1 MEIEMNLK
9 EELIQIAAKSRAAA
23 RQLAKLSSTTKNQ
36 ILKDTAEMLLARQ
49 DEIIKINQGDVVK
62 AKEKNLSSAKI
73 DRLTLTSQRIKGM
86 ADGLMDVINLPD
98 PVGEVIKMW
107 KRPNG
112 LMVGRMRVPIGVI
125 GFIYESRPN
134 VTIDAASLCLKS
146 GNAIILRGGSET
158 FDSNQILV
166 DILQKALQKNNV
178 TGDAVQYVP
187 VTDRQAVTELV
198 KLDEYIDLIIPRGAE
213 ALIRT
218 VVENSTI
225 PVIKHYKGV
234 CSVYIEADADPEM
247 AKSITI
253 NAKVQRPGVCNA
265 IENLLVNQEIAETLM
280 PEILAELAKAGV
292 EIRGD
297 EAVCR
302 IYPSAK
308 PATEEDWSTEY
319 VDKILSV
326 KVVKDIEEAISFIA
340 KYDSKH
346 SETIV
351 TKDYFKA
358 QKFIREVDSSAVFVN
373 ASTRFNDGFELGLG
387 AEIGIS
393 TDKLHAR
400 GPMGLEELTC
410 LKFIVYGEG
419 QIRG

>member
-1 MEIEMNLK
+1 MNLK
-9 EELIQIAAKSRAAA
+9 EELFQIASKSREAAWSM
-23 RQLAKLSSTTKNQ
+23 AKLTSPVKNQ
-36 ILKDTAEMLLARQ
+36 ILKDTADLLLTRQ
-49 DEIIKINQGDVVK
+49 EEIIKINQGDVQK
-62 AKEKNLSSAKI
+62 AKEKNLSSALI
-73 DRLTLTSQRIKGM
+73 DRLTLTPQRIKGM
-86 ADGLMDVINLPD
+86 ADGLADVINLPD
-98 PVGEVIKMW
+98 PVGEVVKMW

-112 LMVGRMRVPIGVI
+112 LQVGKMRVPIGVI

-134 VTIDAASLCLKS
+134 VTIDATALCLKS
-146 GNAIILRGGSET
+146 GNAIILRGGSES

-166 DILQKALQKNNV
+166 DILKTALQNNKV
-178 TGDAVQYVP
+178 SGDAVQYIP
-187 VTDRQAVTELV
+187 VTDRQAVSELV
-198 KLDEYIDLIIPRGAE
+198 KLDEFIDLIIPRGGKD
-213 ALIRT
+213 LIRT
-218 VVENSTI
+218 VVEQSTI

-234 CSVYIEADADPEM
+234 CSVYLEADADPEL
-247 AKSITI
+247 ALNITL
-253 NAKVQRPGVCNA
+253 NSKVQRPGVCNA
-265 IENLLVNQEIAETLM
+265 IENLLVHKDIAETLM
-280 PEILAELAKAGV
+280 PGILAELQKAGV

-297 EAVCR
+297 NDVCR
-302 IYPSAK
+302 IFPSAK
-308 PATEEDWSTEY
+308 PVTEEDWSTEY
-319 VDKILSV
+319 LEKIISV
-326 KVVKDIEEAISFIA
+326 KVVENIEAAIDFISR
-340 KYDSKH
+340 YDSRH
-346 SETIV
+346 SESIV

>member
-1 MEIEMNLK
+1 MNLK
-9 EELIQIAAKSRAAA
+9 EELFQIASKSREAAWSM
-23 RQLAKLSSTTKNQ
+23 AKLTSPVKNQ
-36 ILKDTAEMLLARQ
+36 ILKDTADLLLTRQ
-49 DEIIKINQGDVVK
+49 EEIIKINQSDVQK
-62 AKEKNLSSAKI
+62 AKEKNLSSALI
-73 DRLTLTSQRIKGM
+73 DRLTLTPQRIKGM
-86 ADGLMDVINLPD
+86 ADGLADVINLPD
-98 PVGEVIKMW
+98 PVGEVVKMW

-112 LMVGRMRVPIGVI
+112 LQVGKMRVPIGVI

-134 VTIDAASLCLKS
+134 VTIDATALCLKS
-146 GNAIILRGGSET
+146 GNAIILRGGSES

-166 DILQKALQKNNV
+166 DILKTALQKNKV
-178 TGDAVQYVP
+178 SGDAVQYIP
-187 VTDRQAVTELV
+187 VTDRQAVSELV
-198 KLDEYIDLIIPRGAE
+198 KLDEFIDLIIPRGGKD
-213 ALIRT
+213 LIRT
-218 VVENSTI
+218 VVEQSTI

-234 CSVYIEADADPEM
+234 CSVYLEADADPEL
-247 AKSITI
+247 ALNITL
-253 NAKVQRPGVCNA
+253 NSKVQRPGVCNA
-265 IENLLVNQEIAETLM
+265 IENLLVHKDIAETLM
-280 PEILAELAKAGV
+280 PGILAELQKAGV

-297 EAVCR
+297 NDVCR
-302 IYPSAK
+302 IFPSAK
-308 PATEEDWSTEY
+308 PVTEEDWSTEY
-319 VDKILSV
+319 LEKIISV
-326 KVVKDIEEAISFIA
+326 KVVENIEAAIDFISR
-340 KYDSKH
+340 YDSRH
-346 SETIV
+346 SESIV

>member
-1 MEIEMNLK
+1 M
-9 EELIQIAAKSRAAA
+9 
-23 RQLAKLSSTTKNQ
+23 AKLTSPVKNQ
-36 ILKDTAEMLLARQ
+36 ILKDTADLLLTRQ
-49 DEIIKINQGDVVK
+49 EEIIKINQSDVQK
-62 AKEKNLSSAKI
+62 AKEKNLSSALI
-73 DRLTLTSQRIKGM
+73 DRLTLTPQRIKGM
-86 ADGLMDVINLPD
+86 ADGLADVINLPD
-98 PVGEVIKMW
+98 PVGEVVKMW

-112 LMVGRMRVPIGVI
+112 LQVGKMRVPIGVI

-134 VTIDAASLCLKS
+134 VTIDATALCLKS
-146 GNAIILRGGSET
+146 GNAIILRGGSES

-166 DILQKALQKNNV
+166 GILKTALQKNKV
-178 TGDAVQYVP
+178 SGDAVQYIP
-187 VTDRQAVTELV
+187 VTDRQAVSELV
-198 KLDEYIDLIIPRGAE
+198 KLDEFIDLIIPRGGKD
-213 ALIRT
+213 LIRT
-218 VVENSTI
+218 VVEQSTI

-234 CSVYIEADADPEM
+234 CSVYLEADADPEL
-247 AKSITI
+247 ALNITL
-253 NAKVQRPGVCNA
+253 NSKVQRPGVCNA
-265 IENLLVNQEIAETLM
+265 IENLLVHKDIAETLM
-280 PEILAELAKAGV
+280 PGILAELQKAGV

-297 EAVCR
+297 NDVCR
-302 IYPSAK
+302 IFPSAK
-308 PATEEDWSTEY
+308 PVTEEDWSTEY
-319 VDKILSV
+319 LEKIISV
-326 KVVKDIEEAISFIA
+326 KVVENIEAAIDFISR
-340 KYDSKH
+340 YDSRH
-346 SETIV
+346 SESIV

>member
-1 MEIEMNLK
+1 MNLK
-9 EELIQIAAKSRAAA
+9 EELVKIAAKSRDAA
-23 RQLAKLSSTTKNQ
+23 RQLAKISSTTKNQ
-36 ILKDTAEMLLARQ
+36 ILKDTAELLLARQ

-62 AKEKNLSSAKI
+62 AKEKKLSSAKI
-73 DRLTLTSQRIKGM
+73 DRLTLTQQRIKGM
-86 ADGLMDVINLPD
+86 SDGLLDVINLPD
-98 PVGEVIKMW
+98 PVGEVVKMW

-187 VTDRQAVTELV
+187 VTDRQAVSELV
-198 KLDEYIDLIIPRGAE
+198 KLDEYIDLIIPRGSE

-218 VVENSTI
+218 VVEQSTI

-234 CSVYIEADADPEM
+234 CSVYIEADADPVM
-247 AKSITI
+247 AKSITM

-265 IENLLVNQEIAETLM
+265 IENLLIHREIAETLM

-297 EAVCR
+297 ETVCR

-319 VDKILSV
+319 VDMILSV
-326 KVVKDIEEAISFIA
+326 KVVRNIEEAISFIA

-351 TKDYFKA
+351 TNDYFKA
-358 QKFIREVDSSAVFVN
+358 QKFVKEVDASAVFVN

-410 LKFIVYGEG
+410 QKFIVYGEG

>member
-1 MEIEMNLK
+1 MNLK
-9 EELIQIAAKSRAAA
+9 EELVQIASKSREAA
-23 RQLAKLSSTTKNQ
+23 RSMAKLTSPVKNQ
-36 ILKDTAEMLLARQ
+36 ILKDTAELLLTRQ
-49 DEIIKINQGDVVK
+49 EEIIKINQGDVQK
-62 AKEKNLSSAKI
+62 AKEKNLSSSLI
-73 DRLTLTSQRIKGM
+73 DRLTLTPQRIKGM
-86 ADGLMDVINLPD
+86 VDGLADVINLPD
-98 PVGEVIKMW
+98 PVGEVVKMW

-112 LMVGRMRVPIGVI
+112 LQVGKMRVPIGVI

-134 VTIDAASLCLKS
+134 VTIDATALCLKS
-146 GNAIILRGGSET
+146 GNAIILRGGSEA

-166 DILQKALQKNNV
+166 DILKTALQKNKV
-178 TGDAVQYVP
+178 SGDAVQYIP
-187 VTDRQAVTELV
+187 VTDRQAVSELV
-198 KLDEYIDLIIPRGAE
+198 KLDEYIDLIIPRGGKD
-213 ALIRT
+213 LIRT
-218 VVENSTI
+218 VVEQSTI

-234 CSVYIEADADPEM
+234 CSVYLEADADPEL
-247 AKSITI
+247 ALNITL
-253 NAKVQRPGVCNA
+253 NSKVQRPGVCNA
-265 IENLLVNQEIAETLM
+265 IENLLVHKDIAETLM
-280 PEILAELAKAGV
+280 PGILAELQKAGV

-297 EAVCR
+297 DDVCR
-302 IYPSAK
+302 IFPSAK
-308 PATEEDWSTEY
+308 PVTEADWSTEY
-319 VDKILSV
+319 LEKIISV
-326 KVVKDIEEAISFIA
+326 KVVENIEAAIDFISR
-340 KYDSKH
+340 YDSRH
-346 SETIV
+346 SESIV

>member
-1 MEIEMNLK
+1 MNLK
-9 EELIQIAAKSRAAA
+9 EELFQIASKSREAAWSM
-23 RQLAKLSSTTKNQ
+23 AKLTSPVKNQ
-36 ILKDTAEMLLARQ
+36 ILKDTADLLLTRQ
-49 DEIIKINQGDVVK
+49 EEIIKINQGDVKK
-62 AKEKNLSSAKI
+62 AKEKNLSSALI
-73 DRLTLTSQRIKGM
+73 DRLTLTPQRIKGM
-86 ADGLMDVINLPD
+86 ADGLADVINLPD
-98 PVGEVIKMW
+98 PVGEVVKMW

-112 LMVGRMRVPIGVI
+112 LQVGKMRVPIGVI

-134 VTIDAASLCLKS
+134 VTIDATALCLKS
-146 GNAIILRGGSET
+146 GNAIILRGGSES

-166 DILQKALQKNNV
+166 DILKTALQKNKV
-178 TGDAVQYVP
+178 SGDAVQYIP
-187 VTDRQAVTELV
+187 VTDRQAVSELV
-198 KLDEYIDLIIPRGAE
+198 KLDEFIDLIIPRGGKD
-213 ALIRT
+213 LIRT
-218 VVENSTI
+218 VVEQSTI

-234 CSVYIEADADPEM
+234 CSVYLEADADPEL
-247 AKSITI
+247 ALNITL
-253 NAKVQRPGVCNA
+253 NSKVQRPGVCNA
-265 IENLLVNQEIAETLM
+265 IENLLVHKDIAETLM
-280 PEILAELAKAGV
+280 PGILAELQKAGV

-297 EAVCR
+297 NDVCR
-302 IYPSAK
+302 IFPSAK
-308 PATEEDWSTEY
+308 PVTEEDWSTEY
-319 VDKILSV
+319 LEKIISV
-326 KVVKDIEEAISFIA
+326 KVVENIEAAIDFISR
-340 KYDSKH
+340 YDSRH
-346 SETIV
+346 SESIV

>member
-1 MEIEMNLK
+1 MNLK

-73 DRLTLTSQRIKGM
+73 DRLTLTPQRIKGM

-98 PVGEVIKMW
+98 PVGEVVKMW

-112 LMVGRMRVPIGVI
+112 LMIGRMRVPIGVI

-166 DILQKALQKNNV
+166 DILKKALQKNNV